1 VISFLVDEDFNN
13 DVVRGL
19 LRRVAQSLAVGQ
31 VIEDLLLIV
40 QCSAPADWTHQVVYL
55 PLR

>member
-1 VISFLVDEDFNN
+1 LVYDRVRAGHPMPGVIAVS
-13 DVVRGL
+13 R
-19 LRRVAQSLAVGQ
+19 SLAVGQ
-31 VIEDLLLIV
+31 VIEDLPLVV